1 MSNTITAPSAPAG
14 GGLGLLRS
22 ELPRLSME
30 ERDQRWAA
38 IRREM
43 SLAGIDCL
51 LVHGDSGKWDQK
63 SSSMRY
69 VGQIGGN
76 GEDGWLVFPAEG
88 DPTAFVFS
96 GGAMLQMW
104 SDLQDWVTDVRS
116 APGLIWSNALTQGIE
131 ERGLSRARL
140 GIVGLEG
147 YQESEGTAS
156 YLTVSRLKERFPD
169 ADFVDATRLVEDLRM
184 YKSAEELTFIQEAA
198 RIGDTAIEVMRAH
211 ARPGVPELEV
221 YARTMESLMW
231 EGSEQPVTFFWD
243 AGDSVSHAQRFAGRR
258 ILQESD
264 VIVTEISPRYYG
276 HWVQFSA
283 PAVVGRPTAQ
293 YQRLF
298 DVAYESYQEAF
309 AIFRPG
315 ATLGDLAV
323 AFERPIVAAGMYS
336 QHVYAHGT
344 GGRGSEFPVI
354 FPPSRRVGMPP
365 AALENFERL
374 MEIEVKEGMVLAFEP
389 HVTEDG
395 VHGIHIGDPVVA
407 MADGPRSLSRSRL
420 DEWISVG

>member
-1 MSNTITAPSAPAG
+1 MTIAAGSDRALDPSG
-14 GGLGLLRS
+14 VGLLRR
-22 ELPRLSME
+22 ELPRLSLA
-30 ERDQRWAA
+30 ERDARWAR
-38 IRREM
+38 IRASMAAE
-43 SLAGIDCL
+43 GIEAL

-76 GEDGWLVFPAEG
+76 GEDGWLVFPSDG

-96 GGAMLQMW
+96 GGAMLSMW
-104 SDLQDWVTDVRS
+104 TDLQDWVTDVRS
-116 APGLIWSNALTQGIE
+116 APGLRWSSALADSIE
-131 ERGLSRARL
+131 ERGLTRARL

-156 YLTVSRLKERFPD
+156 YLTVSRLKERFPQ
-169 ADFVDATRLVEDLRM
+169 AEFVDATRLVEDLRM
-184 YKSAEELTFIQEAA
+184 YKSAEELLFIEEAA
-198 RIGDTAIEVMRAH
+198 RIGDVAIEVMRAT
-211 ARPGVPELEV
+211 ARPGVSEIEV
-221 YARTMESLMW
+221 YARTMESLMR

-243 AGDSVSHAQRFAGRR
+243 AGPDVSHAQRFAGRR

-264 VIVTEISPRYYG
+264 VIVTEISPRYFG

-283 PAVVGRPTAQ
+283 PAVVGKPTPL

-298 DVAYESYQEAF
+298 DVAYESYEAGL
-309 AIFRPG
+309 AVFRPG
-315 ATLGDLAV
+315 ATLGDLAA
-323 AFERPIVAAGMYS
+323 AFEGPIVKAGMYS

-365 AALENFERL
+365 AALASFERL
-374 MEIEVKEGMVLAFEP
+374 MQIEVREGMVLAFEP

-395 VHGIHIGDPVVA
+395 IHGLHIGDPVVA
-407 MADGPRSLSRSRL
+407 TAAGPRSLSRSKL
-420 DEWISVG
+420 QEWVSVE